1 MMRKELARGGMS
13 SKSVAA
19 PGGPGGG
26 PTQAGLEMVVFTH
39 LKLSSPTDTTSRNR
53 LQPVDS
59 RRFYTET
66 LARFS
71 AVVTFDVMTV
81 VAEAE
86 NRARAVAHLPLPGG
100 TVDVRGVGGRFDFSY
115 SADATVD
122 VPSDGVFHSVAVGTR
137 TGESSVLYVTV
148 PREDSQVY
156 RQALVKNPLPAPL
169 VAGPAEIYV
178 GGEYVLSTT
187 LPSVAPSG
195 DFKLGLGVEQAIR
208 CARNTR
214 YREERSGTKIVAT
227 NELWHD
233 ITIDLVNNLDRE
245 IVCEVRERIPQP
257 AQDAEV
263 VVEEGAI
270 TPAWEPYTQEERN
283 SPLEGGRRWRLTV
296 PANSASKLS
305 AQYVVKLYANNE
317 LNGGNRREA

>member
-1 MMRKELARGGMS
+1 M
-13 SKSVAA
+13 
-19 PGGPGGG
+19 
-26 PTQAGLEMVVFTH
+26 
-39 LKLSSPTDTTSRNR
+39 
-53 LQPVDS
+53 
-59 RRFYTET
+59 
-66 LARFS
+66 
-71 AVVTFDVMTV
+71 
-81 VAEAE
+81 
-86 NRARAVAHLPLPGG
+86 
-100 TVDVRGVGGRFDFSY
+100 
-115 SADATVD
+115 
-122 VPSDGVFHSVAVGTR
+122 
-137 TGESSVLYVTV
+137 
-148 PREDSQVY
+148 
-156 RQALVKNPLPAPL
+156 KNPLPAPL

-227 NELWHD
+227 TELWHD

-257 AQDAEV
+257 AEDAEV

-270 TPAWEPYTQEERN
+270 TPAWEPYTQEERS
-283 SPLEGGRRWRLTV
+283 SPLEGGRRWRLAV
-296 PANSASKLS
+296 PANTTRKLS